1 MKMDAKY
8 INPFINSISGVFTS
22 LGLGEVVSRNV
33 FRKDTFICRYNLT
46 TIIGISGSI
55 NGNIALSMP
64 YDTAKKI
71 ASAMMMGMEVAEIDE
86 ISVSALGELT
96 NMICGQAAIEFSMQN
111 LVAEI
116 TPPTI
121 IHGDNMKAIISQVET
136 TAVELSSSLGDI
148 ELNIGLEI

>member
-1 MKMDAKY
+1 MDIKY
-8 INPFINSISGVFTS
+8 INPFINAISGVFAC
-22 LGLGEVVSRNV
+22 LGLGEIAGGDI

-64 YDTAKKI
+64 YDTARKI
-71 ASAMMMGMEVAEIDE
+71 ASAMMMGMEVAAIDE

-96 NMICGQAAIEFSMQN
+96 NMICGQASLEFSMQN
-111 LVAEI
+111 IVTEV

-121 IHGDNMKAIISQVET
+121 IHGEKMKAMISQVET
-136 TAVELSSSLGDI
+136 TVVELSSSLGSI
-148 ELNIGLEI
+148 ELNLGLEI

>member
-8 INPFINSISGVFTS
+8 INPFINSITGVFAS
-22 LGLGEVVSRNV
+22 FGLGEIASGNV

-64 YDTAKKI
+64 YDTARKI

-96 NMICGQAAIEFSMQN
+96 NMICGQAAIEFSLQN
-111 LVAEI
+111 LVTEI

-121 IHGDNMKAIISQVET
+121 IHGDKMKAIISQVET
-136 TAVELSSSLGDI
+136 TVVELSSPLGSI
-148 ELNIGLEI
+148 ELNLGLEI